1 MKKSPEVRLP
11 VTTLDTGVSAR
22 RQIIAKNRDR
32 LRVDHYRTR
41 LNLWE
46 GNERSEQRGA
56 IIPFVDEKEE
66 QSGDEGRGRIEG
78 ELGRNL
84 GGRRAREIKRGKKGN
99 PQYARNKL

>member
-11 VTTLDTGVSAR
+11 VTILDTGVSAR
-22 RQIIAKNRDR
+22 RQITAKNRDR

-46 GNERSEQRGA
+46 GNERSQQRDA

-66 QSGDEGRGRIEG
+66 QSGEERRGKIEG